1 MWLNKMVGEH
11 RIIFVYSIIAIA
23 YVPHLIYHAS
33 HLFIFFFSLELT
45 VWFVPSIVG
54 NAVAV

>member
-23 YVPHLIYHAS
+23 YVPQLIPRIS
-33 HLFIFFFSLELT
+33 FIHFFFSLELT